1 MDRAGQ
7 DPYEYGP
14 YDDDPSD
21 DERTDRQYGGRRRP
35 QVPVIVLHT
44 SCTCGTKEPV
54 TVEEAASALAQVIQT
69 DAGRR
74 RFQQASALVQMEALV
89 KVGLA
94 VLAGDEDAEQSPKKA
109 AGRGTVQGGE
119 GDDKKA
125 TPTDLAKLLTLAGTK
140 TDISATLASI
150 LGDVC
155 EYSTK
160 DSRELQKAW
169 RLFHAASYDAWSV
182 QSAAGAPVKGADG
195 APVARDACAATL
207 LRILD
212 VERAPPA
219 APACKDAVQAARRTL
234 AESKT
239 KDAEK
244 TDLALARDKWLAAS
258 QRAEAELQA
267 CNTDRASLAQ
277 ACKDAREKAAEASAA
292 DLKRAAEAS
301 AADLK
306 RAAAASAVT
315 LARAREENDA
325 ALERLRQEN
334 AAALDRM
341 RKENGEAL
349 DRAGS
354 ERTALS
360 RANEAAL
367 AKAAEDCTRARE
379 TAVQNARAECETN
392 LTAAQGNSAREAAH
406 RDAALRAAVQKE
418 REAAQTAAQSAARAV
433 AEANERASQCAT
445 QQQEQLRA
453 SDSMVAKLTAERDAA
468 TRQAEQATAT
478 VQRLEKQ
485 VEEAHVRTRELEA
498 QRAANGQQAEA
509 AATDENM
516 RLRLELQKAQEAAA
530 QVRVRAEQVEE
541 RCRQAEESKSTT
553 DQALV
558 AKDAAL
564 KSAQDDVRELR
575 EQVAACT
582 AENEKLAAEA
592 QRAALQQA
600 EAQRTALQQAKDRD
614 AALQQANEAN
624 VVQVR
629 AARDQAK
636 REYEGELA
644 KAHTQYAGAM
654 EQQRASA
661 VQQVAEALADQA
673 KAREVEQKQAEI
685 RAAQQCD
692 AHVAQQ
698 IAQVREELE
707 AAAKAAEAERGE
719 CAKGLRAQL
728 DLQKE
733 KNLCNIMR
741 AAAERLY
748 ECRTALRSV
757 SDERASEEEQLRA
770 ERTRLQEDA
779 ARMNKMT
786 EQLRECDTRRAE
798 MLRLDIQHNGQLL
811 KLNAEH
817 AEEVK
822 RLRDANDALTRQ
834 MATAEDKARKEIAS
848 LQKQVTD
855 AKGET
860 ARVEQAARD
869 RQSVHSQK
877 YADALA
883 GWNACIEHRRVV
895 DEACRAR
902 GGVNGDDGMCDIL
915 ALLRTTTEAERTA
928 DAQALYAK
936 LCEGVALDARPQ
948 YVMTHLGALAT
959 PGGKIMT
966 LAQLGER
973 VREAAKYEAKL
984 RKLLSE
990 YSYYPGYTATP
1001 ADTIVEQLTEIIK
1014 KDRASAIASR
1024 QEAYEARQGAR
1035 TAHDDNAKRGEEL
1048 RKCEL
1053 KSKPLCRQ
1061 LGCLNAQDEVD
1072 EAKLKQ
1078 VQQAL
1083 TRVELSGFMHKKH
1096 LYERL
1101 RGLVELEEQMLFEVH
1116 NMLDRYGEKRPE
1128 NLEESELVNVFKTFA
1143 TQQREDSDMAH
1154 RWMAYMV
1161 IDALNRR
1168 EDLMQKIKGRPPVRV
1183 AVDSRGNYVVM
1194 SGATK
1199 LCEMSEKY
1207 FEEAVFNHAAC
1218 ARILTSVA
1226 VALKTLSNAK
1236 FKNVEFTSVTGDI
1249 LTFKTKKRSDVK
1261 VDVIDMAKRAAR
1273 GAYGF
1278 QVFAHRMAAAVN
1290 IKWPRDAVF
1299 AEYVEKV
1306 PGDEYG
1312 RKMKLFFPKGTT
1324 TIDLLAIAKE
1334 VERRVNTNR
1343 SAAQNTLTAATDAGD
1358 GQSAQTETT
1367 VREQAS
1373 DAGTGAGTGAG
1384 ASP

>member
-1 MDRAGQ
+1 MWKPEVARMDRARR
-7 DPYEYGP
+7 YGP
-14 YDDDPSD
+14 YEDRQYEDA
-21 DERTDRQYGGRRRP
+21 DRQYGRRHT

-44 SCTCGTKEPV
+44 TCTCAKAPV
-54 TVEEAASALAQVIQT
+54 TVEEAASALVQVIQT
-69 DAGRR
+69 EAGQRQ
-74 RFQQASALVQMEALV
+74 FQQASSTVQVQALV
-89 KVGLA
+89 KVGLE
-94 VLAGDEDAEQSPKKA
+94 VLAADEDVVQSAQKGAVPSTA
-109 AGRGTVQGGE
+109 QGAVQGGE
-119 GDDKKA
+119 KKA
-125 TPTDLAKLLTLAGTK
+125 TLTDLAKLLTLAGTK
-140 TDISATLASI
+140 TEIPAALAAV

-155 EYSTK
+155 DNATK
-160 DSRELQKAW
+160 DSSELQNAW
-169 RLFHAASYDAWSV
+169 RAFHAPSYDAWLL
-182 QSAAGAPVKGADG
+182 QSAEDAA
-195 APVARDACAATL
+195 ARGTRDSCAETL

-212 VERAPPA
+212 TGNTVPVVPS
-219 APACKDAVQAARRTL
+219 CKNAVLAARRTL
-234 AESKT
+234 AQSKT

-244 TDLALARDKWLAAS
+244 TDLARARDQWLAAS
-258 QRAEAELQA
+258 QRAQAELQA
-267 CNTDRASLAQ
+267 CDTDRASLVQ
-277 ACKDAREKAAEASAA
+277 AYNEARDKAAEASAA

-301 AADLK
+301 AANLK
-306 RAAAASAVT
+306 RQAEASAVT
-315 LARAREENDA
+315 LARARRENDA
-325 ALERLRQEN
+325 ALERLRGEN
-334 AAALDRM
+334 VAALDHM
-341 RKENGEAL
+341 RQENSKAL
-349 DRAGS
+349 DYAGA
-354 ERTALS
+354 ERTALV
-360 RANEAAL
+360 RAHEAAL
-367 AKAAEDCTRARE
+367 AKAAEECARAKD
-379 TAVQNARAECETN
+379 TAVQKARAECQTN
-392 LTAAQGNSAREAAH
+392 LTAAQGNAAREAAQQ
-406 RDAALRAAVQKE
+406 DAALRAAVQRE

-453 SDSMVAKLTAERDAA
+453 SNSMVAALKRERDAA
-468 TRQAEQATAT
+468 TRNAAQTTDAM
-478 VQRLEKQ
+478 QRLEKQ
-485 VEEAHVRTRELEA
+485 VEEAHVRIRELEA
-498 QRAANGQQAEA
+498 QRATNGQQAEA
-509 AATDENM
+509 AASDENM

-541 RCRQAEESKSTT
+541 RCRQAEESKRTME
-553 DQALV
+553 QALV
-558 AKDAAL
+558 AKDAAI
-564 KSAQDDVRELR
+564 KSAQDEVRLLKA
-575 EQVAACT
+575 QVAACT
-582 AENEKLAAEA
+582 AENEKLA
-592 QRAALQQA
+592 A

-614 AALQQANEAN
+614 AALQQAETQRAALQQAQEAN
-624 VVQVR
+624 AVQVQ

-636 REYEGELA
+636 REYDAELA
-644 KAHTQYAGAM
+644 KAHAQYAAVM
-654 EQQRASA
+654 EQQCASA
-661 VQQVAEALADQA
+661 VQQAKDALAVQA
-673 KAREVEQKQAEI
+673 NARELEQKQAEI
-685 RAAQQCD
+685 RAAKQCD
-692 AHVAQQ
+692 ARVAQQ

-707 AAAKAAEAERGE
+707 AAAEAAEAERGE
-719 CAKGLRAQL
+719 CAKGLGMQL

-733 KNLCNIMR
+733 NDLCKIMR
-741 AAAERLY
+741 AAADQLY
-748 ECRTALRSV
+748 ECRTALALALQ
-757 SDERASEEEQLRA
+757 EKASEEEQLSA
-770 ERTRLQEDA
+770 ERARLREDA
-779 ARMNKMT
+779 ARMDKMT
-786 EQLRECDTRRAE
+786 EQLRECDTLKLE
-798 MLRLDIQHNGQLL
+798 MLRLGINHDEQLL
-811 KLNAEH
+811 KLNADR

-834 MATAEDKARKEIAS
+834 MTTAEDKARKDIVS
-848 LQKQVTD
+848 LRAQVTK
-855 AKGET
+855 AQGET
-860 ARVEQAARD
+860 TRVEQAARD
-869 RQSVHSQK
+869 RDLAHDQK
-877 YADALA
+877 YAAAMA
-883 GWNACIEHRRVV
+883 GWKACIEHRRVV

-959 PGGKIMT
+959 TGGKILT

-973 VREAAKYEAKL
+973 VREAAKYETQLRALLAK
-984 RKLLSE
+984 
-990 YSYYPGYTATP
+990 YGFYPGRAATP
-1001 ADTIVEQLTEIIK
+1001 DTIVEQLTILIQRERTSADK
-1014 KDRASAIASR
+1014 ARA
-1024 QEAYEARQGAR
+1024 EADQIFKGAR
-1035 TAHDDNAKRGEEL
+1035 SAEIENTKYQKEL
-1048 RKCEL
+1048 SKL
-1053 KSKPLCRQ
+1053 KQTLIPLCVQ
-1061 LGCLNAQDEVD
+1061 LGCLNADDEVD
-1072 EAKLKQ
+1072 EAK
-1078 VQQAL
+1078 VQQVKEA
-1083 TRVELSGFMHKKH
+1083 VISVKISGFIHEKH
-1096 LYERL
+1096 LSARL
-1101 RGLVELEEQMLFEVH
+1101 RGLVELEKQVRYGVYD
-1116 NMLDRYGEKRPE
+1116 MLDKYGEKRPA
-1128 NLEESELVNVFKTFA
+1128 NLEDAELATVFTKFA
-1143 TQQREDSDMAH
+1143 TLQREDDHLAH

-1161 IDALNRR
+1161 INALNRR

-1199 LCEMSEKY
+1199 LCELSEKY
-1207 FEEAVFNHAAC
+1207 FEEAVVNHAAC